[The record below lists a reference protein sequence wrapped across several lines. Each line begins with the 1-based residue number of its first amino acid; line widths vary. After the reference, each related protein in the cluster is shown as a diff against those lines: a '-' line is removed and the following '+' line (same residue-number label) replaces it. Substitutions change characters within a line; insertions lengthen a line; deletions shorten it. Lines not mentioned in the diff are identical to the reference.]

1 MVGELIGVNACRPK
15 YWKELTDSE
24 KLEKNEFWAVIE
36 SRFTIDNF
44 PKYANI
50 TIRKTKPQ
58 LEDVFKVVKVV
69 VKEVK

>member
-1 MVGELIGVNACRPK
+1 MKSKA
-15 YWKELTDSE
+15 
-24 KLEKNEFWAVIE
+24 LEKNEFWAVIE